1 MKPALKRFPTIVTAI
16 LAVGF
21 AVAWAPVSR
30 AAEDKPSDSAAAQP
44 ASASAAA
51 AQPASG
57 SATSAASSETLQ
69 RLAELEKEIG
79 ALQDQIAALK
89 ESEAAS
95 MKAAALVQP
104 VSAPKP
110 DDAPAKVT
118 LAGLLGPVTLS
129 GFVDT
134 YYAFNFNQPT
144 VLGTGGTSG
153 FGGNTG
159 QFFDNNTN
167 QFSLNAIEL
176 VADKAADATTGG
188 TGRAGY
194 HVGIIYGQAAAAING
209 SPATGTFNNL
219 TDANNIALKEAYI
232 DYIAPVGKG
241 LTITV
246 GKFVT
251 PAGNEVIETNGNWN
265 YSRSILFYY
274 AIPYF
279 HFGINAKYTFNP
291 KWSIT
296 GYLVN
301 GWNNSQE
308 PNTGKT
314 YGVSLA
320 WTPNKYWSVTENYL
334 AGPQD
339 DIALG
344 TGYVGHPNDNWRQ
357 LEDAVLAYTPNAK
370 WAFAFNGDYGYG
382 DKTGNGATIAGNS
395 PAVDWWG
402 VAPYAKYTFNAK
414 AYFAARYEY
423 FSDPQGFAF
432 AVPFV
437 NTHVGE
443 GTATF
448 AYNLTDQFQ
457 TRFEFREDYANRPL
471 FLKGSSKFEETQPIL
486 EVGFIYTFSSVNAKW

>member
-1 MKPALKRFPTIVTAI
+1 MKPALKCVSTVTAAI
-16 LAVGF
+16 LAVSF
-21 AVAWAPVSR
+21 AVAWAPVSK
-30 AAEDKPSDSAAAQP
+30 AGENPSDPPAAQP
-44 ASASAAA
+44 ASAAPAQPSAASSSSA
-51 AQPASG
+51 AQPA
-57 SATSAASSETLQ
+57 TSPAASSAPAETEQ
-69 RLAELEKEIG
+69 RLGELEKEIS
-79 ALQDQIAALK
+79 ALQEEIAALK

-104 VSAPKP
+104 VNAPPP
-110 DDAPAKVT
+110 DDAPQKVT
-118 LAGLLGPVTLS
+118 FASLLGPTTLS

-144 VLGTGGTSG
+144 NLGSG
-153 FGGNTG
+153 PGSATFGNAG
-159 QFFDNNTN
+159 QFFDNNTQ

-176 VADKAADATTGG
+176 VADKAPDATAGG

-194 HVGIIYGQAAAAING
+194 HVGIIYGQAAEAVNG
-209 SPATGTFNNL
+209 TNNS
-219 TDANNIALKEAYI
+219 TDASNLALKEAYI
-232 DYIAPVGKG
+232 DYIAPIGKG

-251 PAGNEVIETNGNWN
+251 PAGNEVIESNANWN

-291 KWSIT
+291 QWSIT

-301 GWNNSQE
+301 GWNNSQQQ
-308 PNTGKT
+308 NTGKT

-320 WTPNKYWSVTENYL
+320 WTPNKYWAVTENYL

-344 TGYVGHPNDNWRQ
+344 TGYVGKPNDNWRQ
-357 LEDAVLAYTPNAK
+357 LEDAVIAYTPNAK
-370 WAFAFNGDYGYG
+370 WAFAVNGDYGYG
-382 DKTGNGATIAGNS
+382 DKFGDGETVAGNS

-402 VAPYAKYTFNAK
+402 AAGYLKYTLSDK

-423 FSDPQGFAF
+423 FSDPQGFEL
-432 AVPFV
+432 AVPFS
-437 NTHVGE
+437 NTHVEE

-448 AYNLTDQFQ
+448 GYNLTSAFQ
-457 TRFEFREDYANRPL
+457 TRFEFREDFSNQNI
-471 FLKGSSKFEETQPIL
+471 FEKGARFVGIQPIL
-486 EVGFIYTFSSVNAKW
+486 EVGFIYTFSSANAK